1 MNLKKRF
8 KDVYDQFISLKG
20 KPEKIALGMAVGVF
34 IGVTPTI
41 PFHTITIVALTFLFR
56 QNFTTA
62 FIGATV
68 ISNPLTIPFLY
79 VLQYH
84 LGKCLLGNGWGDI
97 AFTNYSIWDIMN
109 TGWNIACP
117 LLLGGFIM
125 ALVLA
130 IPAYFIAY
138 RAVVIIRE
146 RRHGHSKGNP

>member
-1 MNLKKRF
+1 MNLKKRY

-20 KPEKIALGMAVGVF
+20 KPEKISLGTAVGVF

-68 ISNPLTIPFLY
+68 VSNPFTIPFFY
-79 VLQYH
+79 MSQYH
-84 LGKCLLGNGWGDI
+84 LGKYILGDGWGEVV
-97 AFTNYSIWDIMN
+97 FTDYSIWDIMN
-109 TGWNIACP
+109 MGWNIACP

-125 ALVLA
+125 AIVFA
-130 IPAYFIAY
+130 VPAYFIAY
-138 RAVVIIRE
+138 RAVVIIRGK
-146 RRHGHSKGNP
+146 RHDHSQGNP

>member
-1 MNLKKRF
+1 MNLKQRYR
-8 KDVYDQFISLKG
+8 DIYDQFISLKG
-20 KPEKIALGMAVGVF
+20 KPEKIALGTAVGVF

-41 PFHTITIVALTFLFR
+41 PFHTIIIIGLTFLFR

-62 FIGATV
+62 FLGATA

-79 VLQYH
+79 VSQYH
-84 LGKCLLGNGWGDI
+84 LGKIVLGDGCPQVV
-97 AFTNYSIWDIMN
+97 FTDYSIWDIMF

-130 IPAYFIAY
+130 VPSYFIAY
-138 RAVVIIRE
+138 QAVVIIRKK
-146 RRHGHSKGNP
+146 RHGHSTGNH